1 MPGGDPL
8 FAAIRGKA
16 SALARTPSQRRVDLE
31 QEEQEPS
38 SPIQRREFSVA
49 IQGWLTKHSKS
60 GLPNWNR
67 RWFVLVGGTLFYAR
81 NPERAENAGQGEY
94 VVFAEL
100 LSATRVELAEL
111 SGFSYAFRLV
121 TPTEQLSFAAPSRD
135 ARLEW
140 VSALE
145 AHLGMQPVGQPVLT
159 AALRRWK
166 ERQTKDVSA
175 RNKLLRQELAEAEA
189 LLHAAAEREA
199 GLHQQ
204 LEAMRLALADKDA
217 SLFRLAQ
224 HCTTHLPEELRP
236 TPAAVAAAP
245 PDGPLERIGKVLKR
259 RGSGR
264 PEDLAG
270 PAAAATAAAAAA
282 AAAVPTPVRVGRR
295 PSATPNVP
303 GARTMSATP
312 AATPM
317 RAAGGA
323 PVHVE
328 LRGWL
333 TKLSK
338 GGFTA
343 NWNRRAFALIGS
355 TLVYA
360 KNHETLIATP
370 KVFAEVFGCDVR
382 QWEEERVEGKA
393 NVFAVRLHSVDDPT
407 PQHDEVLLLA
417 ADSRRDKFAWIDA
430 IHRARELPPCSLDRV
445 ITMLARERV
454 GGIDPNILGVL
465 HGDPTQDGSHHD
477 AHLAARYTEPSEASE
492 ATAASRRPQR
502 SSQPDSAGG
511 LVERWMPGFVKNL

>member
-236 TPAAVAAAP
+236 TRP
-245 PDGPLERIGKVLKR
+245 PSPPRRPTARSSASARRADLVRFFKVL
-259 RGSGR
+259 
-264 PEDLAG
+264 EHFNL
-270 PAAAATAAAAAA
+270 
-282 AAAVPTPVRVGRR
+282 
-295 PSATPNVP
+295 
-303 GARTMSATP
+303 
-312 AATPM
+312 
-317 RAAGGA
+317 
-323 PVHVE
+323 
-328 LRGWL
+328 
-333 TKLSK
+333 
-338 GGFTA
+338 
-343 NWNRRAFALIGS
+343 
-355 TLVYA
+355 LV
-360 KNHETLIATP
+360 
-370 KVFAEVFGCDVR
+370 
-382 QWEEERVEGKA
+382 
-393 NVFAVRLHSVDDPT
+393 
-407 PQHDEVLLLA
+407 
-417 ADSRRDKFAWIDA
+417 
-430 IHRARELPPCSLDRV
+430 
-445 ITMLARERV
+445 
-454 GGIDPNILGVL
+454 
-465 HGDPTQDGSHHD
+465 
-477 AHLAARYTEPSEASE
+477 
-492 ATAASRRPQR
+492 
-502 SSQPDSAGG
+502 
-511 LVERWMPGFVKNL
+511 

>member
-16 SALARTPSQRRVDLE
+16 STLARTPSQRRVDLE
-31 QEEQEPS
+31 AEDASPS

-270 PAAAATAAAAAA
+270 PAA
-282 AAAVPTPVRVGRR
+282 VV
-295 PSATPNVP
+295 
-303 GARTMSATP
+303 
-312 AATPM
+312 
-317 RAAGGA
+317 
-323 PVHVE
+323 
-328 LRGWL
+328 
-333 TKLSK
+333 
-338 GGFTA
+338 
-343 NWNRRAFALIGS
+343 
-355 TLVYA
+355 
-360 KNHETLIATP
+360 
-370 KVFAEVFGCDVR
+370 
-382 QWEEERVEGKA
+382 
-393 NVFAVRLHSVDDPT
+393 
-407 PQHDEVLLLA
+407 
-417 ADSRRDKFAWIDA
+417 
-430 IHRARELPPCSLDRV
+430 
-445 ITMLARERV
+445 
-454 GGIDPNILGVL
+454 
-465 HGDPTQDGSHHD
+465 
-477 AHLAARYTEPSEASE
+477 
-492 ATAASRRPQR
+492 
-502 SSQPDSAGG
+502 
-511 LVERWMPGFVKNL
+511 

>member
-370 KVFAEVFGCDVR
+370 KVFAEVLGCDVR

-465 HGDPTQDGSHHD
+465 HGDPTQDGSHHG